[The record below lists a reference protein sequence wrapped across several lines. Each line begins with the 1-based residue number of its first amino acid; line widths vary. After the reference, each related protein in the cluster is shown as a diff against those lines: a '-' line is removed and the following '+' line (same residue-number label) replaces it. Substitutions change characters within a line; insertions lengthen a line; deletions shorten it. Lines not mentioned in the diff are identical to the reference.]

1 LQRSRIGGGSVVFLG
16 SREDVAHLGYVLG
29 RCPKCGTQGVFT
41 VYEAKRKL
49 TLSMFVAV
57 PMGQQ
62 QVLECRACGFRFALP
77 PEMRDQLND
86 RLISADQLADYVT
99 RAQTADP
106 RAIANGKPTGR
117 TYYQILQVDQDADPE
132 VIEAAF
138 KRLAFKYHPDRSPA
152 PDAADRMRELIAARD
167 LLADPTRRRAYDTSI
182 GIVRAPPRPP
192 AMRPEEV

>member
-1 LQRSRIGGGSVVFLG
+1 VVFLG

-49 TLSMFVAV
+49 TVSMFVAV

-62 QVLECRACGFRFALP
+62 HVLECRSCGFRFAVP
-77 PEMRDQLND
+77 PEMRNQLD
-86 RLISADQLADYVT
+86 ERLISADKLADYLSRVG
-99 RAQTADP
+99 QPADP
-106 RAIANGKPTGR
+106 KAIANGRPAGR
-117 TYYQILQVDQDADPE
+117 TFYQVLQVDQDADPE

-138 KRLAFKYHPDRSPA
+138 KRLAFKYHPDRSTA
-152 PDAADRMRELIAARD
+152 SDAADKMRELIAARD
-167 LLADPTRRRAYDTSI
+167 VVIDPARRRAYDASV
-182 GIVRAPPRPP
+182 GIVRPPPRPP